1 MKNWQELSST
11 SHYQTAM
18 AIRQA
23 LQKGDVGDA
32 TIGIEELIKALSRSA
47 KRALRSHLIRLMM
60 HIVKWK
66 SQPDGRSLSGSAS
79 IRNARE
85 EIADIQEQTP
95 SLTEAVIR
103 QMWDKCFT
111 AAKREAEGEMNQK
124 TPIAGLSWGEGF
136 EEPCDLN

>member
-1 MKNWQELSST
+1 
-11 SHYQTAM
+11 M
-18 AIRQA
+18 AIKQA

-32 TIGIEELIKALSRSA
+32 TIGIEELIEALSRSD

-85 EIADIQEQTP
+85 EIADIQEETP
-95 SLTEAVIR
+95 SLTDAVIR

-111 AAKREAEGEMNQK
+111 AK
-124 TPIAGLSWGEGF
+124 
-136 EEPCDLN
+136 